1 MSTVLTYE
9 PNIQGLLDTNWMRFK
24 EFATFGTATDMEL
37 WATYFAY
44 DVVSEL
50 GLGQALGM
58 VKSGYDVGDFMKS
71 ILSLFFAASNMG
83 HVPGQS

>member
-1 MSTVLTYE
+1 
-9 PNIQGLLDTNWMRFK
+9 
-24 EFATFGTATDMEL
+24 
-37 WATYFAY
+37 
-44 DVVSEL
+44 VVSEL